1 MIVAPW
7 RLAFNTPSTGLF
19 QVLEIIIDIVYVAD
33 LGLGFFTG
41 YVPGHSNAYERSLSL
56 ITQRYTKRWL
66 VTDAVAAVP
75 WSAPAL
81 RPRIGHSWVSTLQ
94 SIKGLKLVP
103 LLWVREVNAF
113 GIHIN
118 YTTFTTIK
126 TVAIVLISAHLLSCV
141 WFYITCHCIE
151 YGVNKH
157 EHTEEGDENGTHN
170 WLFCGEEGNRR
181 SQYLSAFY
189 FIIYTMMTVGYGDVI
204 PRGDRQMVLAIF
216 IEVLGVM
223 LFAFIIATTQRLAQ
237 LIDPVSKTNTSN
249 MSKISVSCV
258 PINHEFLQVK
268 VQGSAPVISFC
279 YQPQPLLLSHLPLPL
294 FCHSLLILFNSN
306 AIHMIYM

>member
-1 MIVAPW
+1 M
-7 RLAFNTPSTGLF
+7 
-19 QVLEIIIDIVYVAD
+19 AD

-41 YVPGHSNAYERSLSL
+41 YVPDHSNTYERSLSL

-81 RPRIGHSWVSTLQ
+81 RPLVGHSWASALQ
-94 SIKGLKLVP
+94 SVKGLKLVP

-118 YTTFTTIK
+118 YTTFTAIK
-126 TVAIVLISAHLLSCV
+126 TVAIVLISAHLLSCI
-141 WFYITCHCIE
+141 WFYTTCHCIE
-151 YGVNKH
+151 YGVDRH
-157 EHTEEGDENGTHN
+157 EHAEKCDEKGAHN
-170 WLFCGEEGNRR
+170 WLFCGEEGNKI
-181 SQYLSAFY
+181 SEYLSAFY

-223 LFAFIIATTQRLAQ
+223 LFAFIIAASQQLAQ
-237 LIDPVSKTNTSN
+237 LIDPVSQANTSN
-249 MSKISVSCV
+249 LSEISVSCV

-268 VQGSAPVISFC
+268 IQGSVPVIFFVTNLNLHSSRTFRC
-279 YQPQPLLLSHLPLPL
+279 PYSAAHL
-294 FCHSLLILFNSN
+294 
-306 AIHMIYM
+306 